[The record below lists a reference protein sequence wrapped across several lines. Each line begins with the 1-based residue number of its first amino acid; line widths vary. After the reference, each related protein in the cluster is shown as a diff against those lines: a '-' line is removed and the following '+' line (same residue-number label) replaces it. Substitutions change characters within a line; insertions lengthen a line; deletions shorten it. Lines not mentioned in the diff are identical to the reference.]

1 MWQIL
6 QQEKPDDFI
15 LATGENHSIR
25 EFVDLAFK
33 ELDIS
38 IDWVGDG
45 INEKGINVRNGK
57 TIIAIDK
64 NITDST
70 EVDQLLGDPSKANKK
85 LRLVF
90 KYKLQRPC

>member
-45 INEKGINVRNGK
+45 INEK
-57 TIIAIDK
+57 
-64 NITDST
+64 
-70 EVDQLLGDPSKANKK
+70 E
-85 LRLVF
+85 
-90 KYKLQRPC
+90 